1 MSIAILKRKSNLKQK
16 GVSKGPNGFSLN
28 GYRRLNSSSLVGA
41 TLHARRRNYTPMKG
55 AAIRANGSHCCGNY
69 DKNVIVANKLS
80 TVDNIVKP
88 SVVSTKGM
96 LSNKLRAC
104 TYGSYPGYVVKNMD
118 QLDYERYLQNKT
130 GNVGSCVS
138 MQLDSGIKTCN
149 DDCPSSTNKTH
160 HYVKD
165 VATKNQGDYLKADYL
180 KNKCVLSIPTGESNV
195 YLNSYGVITS
205 GPSVF
210 ITGGLYTFHFTI
222 GDIVSISGTS
232 VSNKNSYTL
241 KMPSLTTYCGSQS
254 NLLIVGSNNTKSY
267 TIFNTGGSNCNL

>member
-41 TLHARRRNYTPMKG
+41 SLHARRRNYTPMKG

-69 DKNVIVANKLS
+69 DKNVISANKLS

-130 GNVGSCVS
+130 GSVGSCVS
-138 MQLDSGIKTCN
+138 MQLDAGIKQCYDN
-149 DDCPSSTNKTH
+149 CPTNTH

-210 ITGGLYTFHFTI
+210 VTGGSYTFHFTI
-222 GDIVSISGTS
+222 GDVVSISGAS
-232 VSNKNSYTL
+232 VISKSSYTL
-241 KMPSLTTYCGSQS
+241 KMPSLTPYCGSQS
-254 NLLIVGSNNTKSY
+254 NLVIVGSNNTKSY
-267 TIFNTGGSNCNL
+267 TIFNTGGSSCN